1 MKREY
6 EYIEQLIKGVTEP
19 LLLYLINEVPTYGY
33 NIIKELEKRTT
44 GYFKF
49 KGGTIYPALRR
60 LETRGLIKSK
70 WQQTTE
76 RQARKYYQITEK
88 GRRFLDSSLAGW
100 KDFSVA
106 VSMLMGVSHNGKV
119 VPSNAA

>member
-1 MKREY
+1 VKREH
-6 EYIEQLIKGVTEP
+6 IEQLMKGITEP
-19 LLLYLINEVPTYGY
+19 VLLYLINEMPTYGY

-44 GYFKF
+44 GYFKL

-70 WQQTTE
+70 WQRTTE

-88 GRRFLDSSLAGW
+88 GRQFLSGRLAEW
-100 KDFSVA
+100 TDFA
-106 VSMLMGVSHNGKV
+106 RAIGMLMVVSNTGKT
-119 VPSNAA
+119 VPSNSA

>member
-1 MKREY
+1 MKR
-6 EYIEQLIKGVTEP
+6 EYIEQLMKGITEP

-70 WQQTTE
+70 WQHITE
-76 RQARKYYQITEK
+76 HQARKYYQITEK
-88 GRRFLDSSLAGW
+88 GRRFLASSLAAW
-100 KDFSVA
+100 DDFSMA
-106 VSMLMGVSHNGKV
+106 VSMLMGIDDSGKV
-119 VPSNAA
+119 MPSDAA

>member
-1 MKREY
+1 MTKED
-6 EYIEQLIKGVTEP
+6 IEQLMKGITEP

-70 WQQTTE
+70 WQQITE

-88 GRRFLDSSLAGW
+88 GQRFLASSLAAW
-100 KDFSVA
+100 DDFSTA
-106 VSMLMGVSHNGKV
+106 VSLLMGMSDTGKV
-119 VPSNAA
+119 MPSDAA

>member
-1 MKREY
+1 MKR
-6 EYIEQLIKGVTEP
+6 EYIEQLMKGITEP

-60 LETRGLIKSK
+60 LETKGLIKSK

-88 GRRFLDSSLAGW
+88 GRRFLTSSLAGW

-106 VSMLMGVSHNGKV
+106 VSMLMGVGNTGEAVS
-119 VPSNAA
+119 PDAA

>member
-1 MKREY
+1 MKR
-6 EYIEQLIKGVTEP
+6 EYIEQLMKGITEP

-70 WQQTTE
+70 WQQITE

-88 GRRFLDSSLAGW
+88 GRRFLASSLAGW
-100 KDFSVA
+100 EDFSTA
-106 VSMLMGVSHNGKV
+106 VSMLLGINNTGKAVS
-119 VPSNAA
+119 SNTA

>member
-1 MKREY
+1 MKRED
-6 EYIEQLIKGVTEP
+6 IEQLMKGITEP

-60 LETRGLIKSK
+60 LETRGLTLS
-70 WQQTTE
+70 E
-76 RQARKYYQITEK
+76 
-88 GRRFLDSSLAGW
+88 
-100 KDFSVA
+100 
-106 VSMLMGVSHNGKV
+106 
-119 VPSNAA
+119 

>member
-1 MKREY
+1 MQREY
-6 EYIEQLIKGVTEP
+6 EYVEQLIKGVTEP

-70 WQQTTE
+70 WQQTTK

-88 GRRFLDSSLAGW
+88 GRQFLANSLAGW
-100 KDFSVA
+100 KDFSTA
-106 VSMLMGVSHNGKV
+106 VTMLMGMGD
-119 VPSNAA
+119 NAKAASPDAA

>member
-1 MKREY
+1 MKR
-6 EYIEQLIKGVTEP
+6 EYIEQLMKGITEP

-60 LETRGLIKSK
+60 LETKGLIKSK

-88 GRRFLDSSLAGW
+88 GQRFLASSLAGW
-100 KDFSVA
+100 KDFSIA
-106 VSMLMGVSHNGKV
+106 VSLLMGMSSTGEVVS
-119 VPSNAA
+119 PDAA

>member
-1 MKREY
+1 MKR
-6 EYIEQLIKGVTEP
+6 EYIEQLMKGITEP
-19 LLLYLINEVPTYGY
+19 VLLYLINEVPTYGY

-44 GYFKF
+44 GYFKL

-60 LETRGLIKSK
+60 LETKGLVKSRR
-70 WQQTTE
+70 QRTTE

-88 GRRFLDSSLAGW
+88 GRQFLSGRLAEW

-106 VSMLMGVSHNGKV
+106 VSMLMGISNTGKTVSPNT
-119 VPSNAA
+119 A